1 MKKYLVN
8 YKVNGVIFES
18 FATQAR
24 LDEMKENG
32 SLVCYRSLTIGEM
45 MELAE
50 HGFQ

>member
-18 FATQAR
+18 FATQSK
-24 LDEMKENG
+24 LDELKKNG
-32 SLVCYRSLTIGEM
+32 SLVCYRNLSHGEM

-50 HGFQ
+50 HGF